1 MKNLLHHII
10 SLGILTPS
18 FPGKVINQLS
28 KFLTTECTSNWDTF
42 IGCDW
47 SNKHQDYFYS
57 KDINITKYPN
67 LASVIKL
74 VLTLSHEGHQLKG
87 YHHQQYINRLQCWK
101 AHFERLHALNA
112 QIASTWKLFLNL
124 HVKNINCTRSRVE
137 KNQWESVE
145 DQKAIILFETE
156 DVKSQLTLLTKTSM
170 MQEKECCVCRTSR
183 KGKQYFF
190 GEQSEC
196 FEKKKWGRKGRCCQV
211 GASIITPGGEEEETK
226 LFIDIESLCY
236 VDVFILFCWKIL
248 SFYFCL
254 FYHLFDT
261 ESLYLFP
268 SLVFSYSFQ
277 RLMYWL
283 HWLVFLINLN
293 QFKST
298 LLTELWILLKPLL
311 YVYLF

>member
-57 KDINITKYPN
+57 KDINITKHPN

-112 QIASTWKLFLNL
+112 QIASNL
-124 HVKNINCTRSRVE
+124 KVIFKSAHQKYQLHSRQSGGKSVGVSRRS
-137 KNQWESVE
+137 
-145 DQKAIILFETE
+145 
-156 DVKSQLTLLTKTSM
+156 KSHHF
-170 MQEKECCVCRTSR
+170 V
-183 KGKQYFF
+183 
-190 GEQSEC
+190 
-196 FEKKKWGRKGRCCQV
+196 WNWRC
-211 GASIITPGGEEEETK
+211 
-226 LFIDIESLCY
+226 
-236 VDVFILFCWKIL
+236 KIL
-248 SFYFCL
+248 NNSPY
-254 FYHLFDT
+254 
-261 ESLYLFP
+261 
-268 SLVFSYSFQ
+268 
-277 RLMYWL
+277 
-283 HWLVFLINLN
+283 
-293 QFKST
+293 
-298 LLTELWILLKPLL
+298 
-311 YVYLF
+311 